1 MPDERTDSISSQEF
15 VNEAVLMEVREEPGK
30 TFIYRED
37 RRQLNCIPV
46 FPDRDFPV
54 RLNVLPGFFVCK
66 KKSKEKSKKSISC
79 LSCNRAK
86 DILIR
91 SAVSFVGRHC
101 SLV

>member
-15 VNEAVLMEVREEPGK
+15 VNEAVLIEVREEPGK

-54 RLNVLPGFFVCK
+54 RLNVLPGFLFA
-66 KKSKEKSKKSISC
+66 KKSPKRSQK
-79 LSCNRAK
+79 NQYRA
-86 DILIR
+86 
-91 SAVSFVGRHC
+91 
-101 SLV
+101 